1 MKLFIGIDLPEEIK
15 NYLYEIQN
23 KIKNNKLAKINW
35 VFKKNLHLTLKF
47 LGEMEENKLSLLKER
62 LSNIKNQKF
71 NLTLLPMGIFPDVN
85 NPRIMWVGIKKEEKL
100 FELQRKID
108 ESTIDLSNESMS
120 FAAHLTLGRI
130 KLIKNKKEFLK
141 QFEEIKIE
149 DLNFK
154 IKKFALFKSKTMDEW
169 LKLNKKYD
177 FCCEPVKK
185 IQEVLNDSH
194 FNSRKTII
202 KLDGLKQ
209 IAMPVLFSSIEKL
222 NYTKAPKLG
231 EHTSKILSSIG
242 YNKEY
247 IRNLRT
253 KGVLL

>member
-108 ESTIDLSNESMS
+108 DSTIDLSNESMS

-154 IKKFALFKSKTMDEW
+154 IKKFALFKSKTMREGPR
-169 LKLNKKYD
+169 Y
-177 FCCEPVKK
+177 E
-185 IQEVLNDSH
+185 
-194 FNSRKTII
+194 
-202 KLDGLKQ
+202 
-209 IAMPVLFSSIEKL
+209 
-222 NYTKAPKLG
+222 
-231 EHTSKILSSIG
+231 ILE
-242 YNKEY
+242 EY
-247 IRNLRT
+247 SLE
-253 KGVLL
+253 

>member
-1 MKLFIGIDLPEEIK
+1 MEGKGNKEIKKDKQLTRAFICVDFPEEVIVEVARIEELLNKKKFIGKVTELE
-15 NYLYEIQN
+15 
-23 KIKNNKLAKINW
+23 
-35 VFKKNLHLTLKF
+35 NLHLTLKF

-154 IKKFALFKSKTMDEW
+154 IKKFALFKSKTMREGPR
-169 LKLNKKYD
+169 Y
-177 FCCEPVKK
+177 E
-185 IQEVLNDSH
+185 
-194 FNSRKTII
+194 
-202 KLDGLKQ
+202 
-209 IAMPVLFSSIEKL
+209 
-222 NYTKAPKLG
+222 
-231 EHTSKILSSIG
+231 ILE
-242 YNKEY
+242 EY
-247 IRNLRT
+247 SLE
-253 KGVLL
+253 